1 MWLTAEALA
10 AQLARAVD
18 LFRDPAKKED
28 QKQAFRTLV
37 TMLQQ
42 QDVTVRAVGGRLW
55 VNSAP
60 VDGPQLEALVRR
72 LELHGVTE
80 ITIPQDAPV
89 SQVFVLLR
97 ALAEQP
103 GWSEDIDARLHGS
116 GISRISVSMARLTD
130 PPPEEP
136 PPPAPP
142 AGGAALVPHTPL
154 IPASPSSPAL
164 AIPSPPPPRPSPPP
178 SPPAPAAAP
187 RR

>member
-89 SQVFVLLR
+89 SEVFVLLR

-103 GWSEDIDARLHGS
+103 GWPEDIDASDG
-116 GISRISVSMARLTD
+116 
-130 PPPEEP
+130 
-136 PPPAPP
+136 
-142 AGGAALVPHTPL
+142 
-154 IPASPSSPAL
+154 
-164 AIPSPPPPRPSPPP
+164 
-178 SPPAPAAAP
+178 
-187 RR
+187 